1 MSKLKNYFIGIFGGG
16 LLFFKAC
23 LSEER
28 VILNAIKEGEA
39 ATVSGTKAGLKAE
52 NAAISEIKTMES
64 SALITKEKNFFEKKK
79 IKDFFHFI
87 PDPDFLKNNSVRILR
102 EVLNEDHKKPLTNDF
117 EEWYD
122 GEKYDWERISNTI
135 ESDLNGKK
143 QLDERF
149 RHMILFQYS
158 NTYFESYCIKN
169 IQSGKAAKMKIEKL
183 KTIAL
188 NRGFSSNSYLIK
200 SINNF
205 LTRNTH

>member
-39 ATVSGTKAGLKAE
+39 ATVSGTKAGMKAE
-52 NAAISEIKTMES
+52 NATISEIKTMES
-64 SALITKEKNFFEKKK
+64 SARLTKENIFFKRKR
-79 IKDFFHFI
+79 ID
-87 PDPDFLKNNSVRILR
+87 DFLDFILDPEYFKSNSARILK
-102 EVLNEDHKKPLTNDF
+102 EVLDERHKEPLTNDF

-122 GEKYDWERISNTI
+122 DEKYDWERISKTI

-149 RHMILFQYS
+149 RHMILFQ
-158 NTYFESYCIKN
+158 
-169 IQSGKAAKMKIEKL
+169 
-183 KTIAL
+183 
-188 NRGFSSNSYLIK
+188 
-200 SINNF
+200 
-205 LTRNTH
+205 